1 MTKRET
7 MLRRLSAAQ
16 FTQWELHLYLDTH
29 PSDLQALA
37 LFRKCDA
44 RYRALRSE
52 YEAQFGA
59 LTALSTRPVRSG
71 SKTRG
76 RGIQRSVAADVCI

>member
-37 LFRKCDA
+37 LFKKCDA
-44 RYRALRSE
+44 RYRAIKKR
-52 YEAQFGA
+52 
-59 LTALSTRPVRSG
+59 
-71 SKTRG
+71 
-76 RGIQRSVAADVCI
+76 I

>member
-37 LFRKCDA
+37 LFKKCDA
-44 RYRALRSE
+44 RYRALKSE
-52 YEAQFGA
+52 YESQFGS
-59 LTALSTRPVRSG
+59 LTALDATAPNG
-71 SKTRG
+71 SRTRG
-76 RGIQRSVAADVCI
+76 RGMKRSVAADVCI

>member
-59 LTALSTRPVRSG
+59 LTALDATGPG
-71 SKTRG
+71 WGKARG
-76 RGIQRSVAADVCI
+76 PGDKQRGGC

>member
-52 YEAQFGA
+52 HAALDATGA
-59 LTALSTRPVRSG
+59 EWLKDPWPWDTEECG
-71 SKTRG
+71 
-76 RGIQRSVAADVCI
+76 C

>member
-29 PSDLQALA
+29 PSDLQAL
-37 LFRKCDA
+37 
-44 RYRALRSE
+44 RSE

-59 LTALSTRPVRSG
+59 LTALDATGAEWLKDPWPWDTEECG
-71 SKTRG
+71 
-76 RGIQRSVAADVCI
+76 C

>member
-59 LTALSTRPVRSG
+59 LTALDATGAEWLKDPWPWDREECG
-71 SKTRG
+71 
-76 RGIQRSVAADVCI
+76 C

>member
-44 RYRALRSE
+44 RYRALRASMRLSS
-52 YEAQFGA
+52 ARSRR
-59 LTALSTRPVRSG
+59 STRPVRSG

>member
-37 LFRKCDA
+37 LFKKCDA
-44 RYRALRSE
+44 RYRALKSE
-52 YEAQFGA
+52 YESQFGS
-59 LTALSTRPVRSG
+59 LTALDATSAEWLKNPWPWDEEECG
-71 SKTRG
+71 
-76 RGIQRSVAADVCI
+76 C

>member
-44 RYRALRSE
+44 RYRALSSARSRR
-52 YEAQFGA
+52 
-59 LTALSTRPVRSG
+59 STQPVRSG

>member
-29 PSDLQALA
+29 PSDLQRLHCLKSA
-37 LFRKCDA
+37 
-44 RYRALRSE
+44 
-52 YEAQFGA
+52 
-59 LTALSTRPVRSG
+59 TRVTG
-71 SKTRG
+71 H
-76 RGIQRSVAADVCI
+76 

>member
-37 LFRKCDA
+37 

-52 YEAQFGA
+52 YESQFGS
-59 LTALSTRPVRSG
+59 LTALDATGAEWLKDPWPWDTEECG
-71 SKTRG
+71 
-76 RGIQRSVAADVCI
+76 C

>member
-7 MLRRLSAAQ
+7 LLKRLSAAQ

-37 LFRKCDA
+37 LFKKCEAKYRMLRNEFEEQYGPLSQFDA
-44 RYRALRSE
+44 V
-52 YEAQFGA
+52 GA
-59 LTALSTRPVRSG
+59 EWLKDPWPWDIEG
-71 SKTRG
+71 CG
-76 RGIQRSVAADVCI
+76 C

>member
-59 LTALSTRPVRSG
+59 LDATGAEWLKDPWPWDAEECG
-71 SKTRG
+71 
-76 RGIQRSVAADVCI
+76 C